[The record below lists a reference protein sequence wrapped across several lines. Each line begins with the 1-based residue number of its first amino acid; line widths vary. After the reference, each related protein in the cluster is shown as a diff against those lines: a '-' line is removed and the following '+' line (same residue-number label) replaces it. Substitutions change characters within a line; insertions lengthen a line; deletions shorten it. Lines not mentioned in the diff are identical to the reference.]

1 MAVPNSIHVR
11 QGREGWAHCSH
22 KPPAIRLRLLW
33 GGPTGVRSREACVH
47 RVPPFIQGS
56 SGLSWRTTQGWVE
69 GLGWGT
75 KPVLSLLTA
84 KAKRE
89 MGWIRLV
96 FIFFTERKHI
106 HLSGKT
112 DFFHATRNCVLW
124 ILTWRILG
132 NVRHFLTASFL
143 LWFYKR
149 LKKYILLA
157 SSFL

>member
-1 MAVPNSIHVR
+1 MRFLHFHFIPPIWHLLRKLFGTRAMLDTGKEEASAPSPCSLVHGQPNAALSI
-11 QGREGWAHCSH
+11 
-22 KPPAIRLRLLW
+22 
-33 GGPTGVRSREACVH
+33 
-47 RVPPFIQGS
+47 
-56 SGLSWRTTQGWVE
+56 LS
-69 GLGWGT
+69 
-75 KPVLSLLTA
+75 A

-132 NVRHFLTASFL
+132 NVRYFLTASFL